1 MMLER
6 AGAQT
11 GALEYQL
18 TNRAPDAASASM
30 WGVFRSVA
38 PRQPRSWQPR
48 SSATMRIKL
57 GWRDTAAGSKAGAAP
72 ATINSRRVMG
82 IALVYD
88 GELATRTT
96 AAPRTASFLSAFNAS
111 FACSSENICTWV
123 RTGISLEQANEALN
137 ALKND

>member
-48 SSATMRIKL
+48 SSATIRIRL
-57 GWRDTAAGSKAGAAP
+57 GRRDAAAGSKAGAAP
-72 ATINSRRVMG
+72 AAINSRRGMG
-82 IALVYD
+82 IVLVY
-88 GELATRTT
+88 GAELATRTT
-96 AAPRTASFLSAFNAS
+96 AAPRIASFFSGLHGPFPAS
-111 FACSSENICTWV
+111 PENNC
-123 RTGISLEQANEALN
+123 
-137 ALKND
+137 